1 MITATQRKELE
12 KIKPPKYREKVKNYL
27 SKKGH
32 NFSLETI
39 QKVYSGKRKNL
50 TIEKAIV
57 DVFFNYMKEQ
67 QATNSNINNLID
79 KINRDF
85 PI

>member
-1 MITATQRKELE
+1 MITAIQRKELE

-27 SKKGH
+27 SKNGH

-57 DVFFNYMKEQ
+57 VVFHSYMKDQ
-67 QATNSNINNLID
+67 QAIDSNINSLINE
-79 KINRDF
+79 INSDF
-85 PI
+85 P